1 MGGGACLA
9 YLGRFLNGAA
19 EEFAVCYVCVCWWVM
34 ADLKKATVTP
44 KRSFSIQSLLPEEV
58 LSGEGAREPVRQEK
72 GKGAAT
78 EEQETELASQERS
91 RAPGGEAEEA
101 KGLGNSEKPPF
112 SYNALIMMAIRQSPQ
127 KRLTLSGIYEFIVQ
141 NFPYYKENKQGWQNS
156 IRHNLSLNK
165 CFVKVPRHYDD
176 PGKGNYW
183 MLDPSS
189 DDVFIG
195 GATGK
200 LRRRSTPVRAK
211 LAYKRGARLAST
223 GLALASS
230 LYWPMSPILSLQQ
243 PHLQGAHPLSYS
255 PASPYPPPPYTVSLL
270 CAQPGAH
277 VPELPGYGG
286 SQHLSPA
293 ASLPCGLSPSS
304 CTSSPP
310 CSPCPFNLLAGQ
322 TTYLFSQL
330 SPLASPGAAPL
341 SGIAQPLLK
350 SREFRRPPP
359 ATFPGLYFP
368 TQNLETP
375 FIL

>member
-1 MGGGACLA
+1 
-9 YLGRFLNGAA
+9 
-19 EEFAVCYVCVCWWVM
+19 M

-58 LSGEGAREPVRQEK
+58 LSGEGAREPLRQEK
-72 GKGAAT
+72 GKSAAAA
-78 EEQETELASQERS
+78 EQEAELASQERR
-91 RAPGGEAEEA
+91 RAPGGDAEEE
-101 KGLGNSEKPPF
+101 KGLGNPEKPPF

-230 LYWPMSPILSLQQ
+230 LYWPLSPLLSLQQ

-255 PASPYPPPPYTVSLL
+255 PASPYPAPPYTVSLL

-277 VPELPGYGG
+277 MPEVPGYGG
-286 SQHLSPA
+286 SQHLSPTTLA
-293 ASLPCGLSPSS
+293 ASLPRGLSPSSSS

-310 CSPCPFNLLAGQ
+310 CSPCALNLLAGQ

-330 SPLASPGAAPL
+330 SPLAGPGGAPL
-341 SGIAQPLLK
+341 SGIAPPLLK

-359 ATFPGLYFP
+359 ASFPGLYFP